1 VTARPRRVYLVR
13 HAKAEREPAQ
23 DDAARPLSEEGR
35 ARFRAH
41 ARALAREIRL
51 SRVVTSPYLRARET
65 ADLLAAATG
74 AEVEEE
80 RRLASGASSGKDL
93 LALAR
98 RLGDGVALVGH
109 NPEVAEAVQMVAGD
123 AVEVKPGTVAAIDV
137 DGGDVRLVWA
147 RRTP

>member
-1 VTARPRRVYLVR
+1 VTSRARRVYLVR
-13 HAKAEREPAQ
+13 HAKAEREPAH

-41 ARALAREIRL
+41 ARALSREIRL
-51 SRVVTSPYLRARET
+51 ARIVTSPYLRARET

-74 AEVEEE
+74 ARVEED
-80 RRLASGASSGKDL
+80 RKLVSGASSGKDL

-109 NPEVAEAVQMVAGD
+109 NPEVAEAVQLVAGD
-123 AVEVKPGTVAAIDV
+123 AVEVKPGTVAAIEV
-137 DGGDVRLVWA
+137 DGGALRLVWA
-147 RRTP
+147 RRAP